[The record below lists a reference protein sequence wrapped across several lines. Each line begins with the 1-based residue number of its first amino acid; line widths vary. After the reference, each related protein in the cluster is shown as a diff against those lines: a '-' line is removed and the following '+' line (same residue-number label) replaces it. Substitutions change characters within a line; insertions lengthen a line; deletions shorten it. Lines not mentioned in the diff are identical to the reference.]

1 MSILQGFGQF
11 EFAESALVAISEN
24 TRSTTTGIIK
34 DPPKPVTGKCE
45 RPVGEGNGK
54 RGSAEHVPGDS
65 KPAANALPSGRMPWE
80 ERPRDEKPKEEEE
93 EEAAS
98 SQTKSP
104 TQNSQSR
111 SDHRRRITTRCLN
124 RIVFDRFLIITGI
137 R

>member
-1 MSILQGFGQF
+1 VGG
-11 EFAESALVAISEN
+11 EAERREAKE
-24 TRSTTTGIIK
+24 
-34 DPPKPVTGKCE
+34 
-45 RPVGEGNGK
+45 
-54 RGSAEHVPGDS
+54 
-65 KPAANALPSGRMPWE
+65 
-80 ERPRDEKPKEEEE
+80 EEEE